1 MGTTEEKTEPDPN
14 KEEPVEA
21 EQESGRAPVAAL
33 VVWMCG
39 FFLLLAFLL
48 WDTLVEVVRWLLAN

>member
-1 MGTTEEKTEPDPN
+1 MGTKEEKAEPDPN

-21 EQESGRAPVAAL
+21 EQGTCRAPVAAL
-33 VVWMCG
+33 VVWLCG

-48 WDTLVEVVRWLLAN
+48 WDSLVEVVRWFLAH